1 MPRWL
6 PTGSRERGKVRA
18 ERSGQL
24 AERGPVDVPDHHSG
38 IASGCLFS
46 LRPQAAGRPE
56 TKENLMI
63 RNTTRNV
70 ALALMSAAVLSA
82 CATGGSYVQS
92 DQYGNPTEQ
101 QNRTGRNA
109 LIGTAIGVA
118 AGLLTGD
125 SATERRQHALI
136 GAGIGA
142 LSGAAVGQYQD
153 RQERALRERT
163 ANTGIDVQRQGDNI
177 MLNLPDGITF
187 DFGKATLKPQF
198 YGSLNGVAGTL
209 RDYNQTMIEVVGH
222 TDSIGSDA
230 VNNRLSKE
238 RADSV
243 AQYLI
248 GQGVQSVR
256 IETLGAGK
264 SYPIADNSTDAGRA
278 KNRRVEI
285 RVIPLKQ

>member
-1 MPRWL
+1 
-6 PTGSRERGKVRA
+6 
-18 ERSGQL
+18 
-24 AERGPVDVPDHHSG
+24 
-38 IASGCLFS
+38 
-46 LRPQAAGRPE
+46 
-56 TKENLMI
+56 MI

-142 LSGAAVGQYQD
+142 LSGAAVGQYRIARTRAARAH
-153 RQERALRERT
+153 RQHRHRCA
-163 ANTGIDVQRQGDNI
+163 APGDNI

-187 DFGKATLKPQF
+187 DFGKSTLKPQF

-209 RDYNQTMIEVVGH
+209 REYNQTMIEVVGH

-264 SYPIADNSTDAGRA
+264 AYPIADNSTDAGRA

-285 RVIPLKQ
+285 R

>member
-1 MPRWL
+1 
-6 PTGSRERGKVRA
+6 
-18 ERSGQL
+18 
-24 AERGPVDVPDHHSG
+24 
-38 IASGCLFS
+38 
-46 LRPQAAGRPE
+46 
-56 TKENLMI
+56 MI

-153 RQERALRERT
+153 RRERALRERT
-163 ANTGIDVQRQGDNI
+163 ANTGIDAAPGRQHHAEPAGHHLRLRQGH
-177 MLNLPDGITF
+177 PE
-187 DFGKATLKPQF
+187 AA
-198 YGSLNGVAGTL
+198 VL
-209 RDYNQTMIEVVGH
+209 R
-222 TDSIGSDA
+222 
-230 VNNRLSKE
+230 L
-238 RADSV
+238 
-243 AQYLI
+243 AQ
-248 GQGVQSVR
+248 
-256 IETLGAGK
+256 
-264 SYPIADNSTDAGRA
+264 
-278 KNRRVEI
+278 RR
-285 RVIPLKQ
+285 RRYAA